1 MSKGMIGV
9 FLGLLVA
16 SSGGCVLSA
25 SSFKTTSG
33 TGVPAEV
40 LREVA
45 DGRTERAWLI
55 KHLGE
60 PTASLDR
67 GQGLEDL
74 IYETTSRVEEQ
85 FNVLLLL
92 SLESWSRRKRRY
104 HHTTGQYRRLKRF
117 ELRGWRAGAAMLA
130 CGLPVFLGFVLPA
143 LILANL
149 AMGAGEGQITA
160 RYLGLVRNTLT
171 LGLLTAAL
179 AVPVALLVAY
189 ALRRRGGMAVTAAG
203 RIAGL
208 GYAIPGSIIAVG
220 VLIPFAAFDNML
232 DGLARQWFGISTG
245 LLLTGVPTQPAPLWM
260 QLRLGHIGLRP
271 ISGLV
276 DLTNYIM
283 ADLSQPMHAFDAGN
297 VDRIEVDWAKE
308 GETFRTLDDV
318 ERKLTSKE
326 LMIQCHGRSIA
337 IAGVMGGGDTEV
349 HEGTRSLL
357 LESAN
362 FEPATIRRTATRL
375 GMRTDASARFEK
387 SLDPENTV
395 LAIQRFVELARPMY
409 ANMKLAGRLSDC
421 FPRPPAATTVS
432 VDPRH
437 VSRTMGRPVSLE
449 EADKLLAPLGFKTE
463 ADDSMWRVRV
473 PSYRAANDV
482 SIEADIIEE
491 IARYVGYDT
500 IEPEMPRVSMR
511 RFAPHALH
519 ELEQR
524 TLEYFTSVQRFNE
537 IHGYLWYDG
546 QWLAKL
552 ETDPGPCVT
561 LKNPA
566 SDGMERMRRD
576 LLPGMLAAV
585 AKNRFYF
592 PAFSMIEVASVFEP
606 DEGGDHEFRHLGLVS
621 ARHGKK
627 NEEALYDRLKGAIE
641 GWAWQRFSQSVRF
654 TQAAPEARK
663 PWEHPHRTAVVVIG
677 DEPVGR
683 VSVVDLTLRR
693 LMDEHLASWSVVWA
707 ELRLS
712 GMARRDRP
720 AESLGRIP
728 AYPLVEVDVSFMV
741 PLEARYADIAAQLA
755 SFTHPLLKSVRY
767 VGSYQGGSVAADRRS
782 ITVRAVIGDDT
793 RTLVDDDAGGFR
805 AALNKHL
812 STCGYEIRGT

>member
-1 MSKGMIGV
+1 MLISLNWLRDYVDLPADIDPHEFAERVTRTTAEVEGVSPINVQAKGVIAARIVSLSSIPETSKVRLAVLDVGNGKTVETVTGAPALADGANVVYAPDGSSVAAYGTIKSTKVSGHRSSGMILPGSAVGISLAAGDAV
-9 FLGLLVA
+9 FLDA
-16 SSGGCVLSA
+16 E
-25 SSFKTTSG
+25 FK
-33 TGVPAEV
+33 P
-40 LREVA
+40 
-45 DGRTERAWLI
+45 
-55 KHLGE
+55 GE
-60 PTASLDR
+60 PLPPDLFEDWTIEIDNKSITHRPDLWGCYGMAREIAAIFGLPLEPYPVVPLEELTA
-67 GQGLEDL
+67 
-74 IYETTSRVEEQ
+74 T
-85 FNVLLLL
+85 
-92 SLESWSRRKRRY
+92 ESPEIPISIADAEACRRY
-104 HHTTGQYRRLKRF
+104 
-117 ELRGWRAGAAMLA
+117 
-130 CGLPVFLGFVLPA
+130 
-143 LILANL
+143 
-149 AMGAGEGQITA
+149 
-160 RYLGLVRNTLT
+160 
-171 LGLLTAAL
+171 
-179 AVPVALLVAY
+179 
-189 ALRRRGGMAVTAAG
+189 
-203 RIAGL
+203 
-208 GYAIPGSIIAVG
+208 
-220 VLIPFAAFDNML
+220 
-232 DGLARQWFGISTG
+232 TG

-362 FEPATIRRTATRL
+362 FEPATIRRTATRM

-437 VSRTMGRPVSLE
+437 VSRTMGRPISLE
-449 EADKLLAPLGFKTE
+449 AADKLLAPLGFTTE

-473 PSYRAANDV
+473 PSFRAANDV

-546 QWLAKL
+546 HWLAKL
-552 ETDPGPCVT
+552 AADPGPCVT

-641 GWAWQRFSQSVRF
+641 GWAWQRFSQSVHF

-677 DEPVGR
+677 DEAVGR

-712 GMARRDRP
+712 GMARQDRR

-728 AYPLVEVDVSFMV
+728 AYPLVEVDVSFQV
-741 PLEARYADIAAQLA
+741 PLDARYADIAVQLA

-767 VGSYQGGSVAADRRS
+767 VGSYQGGSLAADRRS

-805 AALNKHL
+805 TALNRHL